1 MVGLT
6 GWGEGMVLTPLGT
19 GAFVSLHTADPGN
32 TGANEVTGG
41 GYTRMA
47 ATFAQ
52 LSGPNPTVDANS
64 AIITFPAATADWAAG
79 APITHFGV
87 WDAATAG
94 NNRGSGA
101 LTTPKAV
108 HSGDTARFA
117 ANALTITAQ

>member
-6 GWGEGMVLTPLGT
+6 GWGEGLVLNPLGA
-19 GAFVSLHTADPGN
+19 GAYVSLHTADPGN
-32 TGANEVTGG
+32 TGTSEVTGG
-41 GYTRMA
+41 AYTRMP

-52 LSGPNPTVDANS
+52 ISGPNPTVDANTG
-64 AIITFPAATADWAAG
+64 IVTFPAATAAWG
-79 APITHFGV
+79 TITHFGL

-108 HSGDTARFA
+108 NNGDTARFA
-117 ANALTITAQ
+117 ANALTITAN

>member
-19 GAFVSLHTADPGN
+19 GAYVSLHTADPGN
-32 TGANEVTGG
+32 TGANEVSGG
-41 GYTRMA
+41 AYARQSVA
-47 ATFAQ
+47 FAQ

-64 AIITFPAATADWAAG
+64 AIVTFAAATAPWG
-79 APITHFGV
+79 TITHFGV

-101 LTTPKAV
+101 LSTPKAV
-108 HSGDTARFA
+108 NSGDTARFA